1 MLSSSC
7 ECMLSSSCDSEV
19 EFDMHALL
27 TRLACHVTA
36 HLWKTFERNSHT
48 GLGRPVY
55 ELTHACLPN
64 PAWPFLANFVSHIGD
79 QCRYGEQKIAQFRLL
94 NEGTC
99 IREYSK
105 FRLLSNRHWND
116 LKEMYSIGLN
126 FEYSRMKLHSLSS
139 GCEIAQFFVRYMAW
153 WVYNLQ
159 NTTNMRDAWRT
170 CCEFDWRSIMLPCWV
185 LQKSSACYHHVD
197 VFLCNNSCRDG
208 LRPTNSSFFQFGFS
222 IRKCVLS

>member
-1 MLSSSC
+1 MKMSSR
-7 ECMLSSSCDSEV
+7 V
-19 EFDMHALL
+19 ALRAL
-27 TRLACHVTA
+27 KC
-36 HLWKTFERNSHT
+36 K
-48 GLGRPVY
+48 
-55 ELTHACLPN
+55 
-64 PAWPFLANFVSHIGD
+64 FLAFVIDFSYLLFHTCFFTRPESATFLLATVMAVWRTKNCAISHP
-79 QCRYGEQKIAQFRLL
+79 LL
-94 NEGTC
+94 NEWSC
-99 IREYSK
+99 IREYSTI
-105 FRLLSNRHWND
+105 RLLSNRHWND